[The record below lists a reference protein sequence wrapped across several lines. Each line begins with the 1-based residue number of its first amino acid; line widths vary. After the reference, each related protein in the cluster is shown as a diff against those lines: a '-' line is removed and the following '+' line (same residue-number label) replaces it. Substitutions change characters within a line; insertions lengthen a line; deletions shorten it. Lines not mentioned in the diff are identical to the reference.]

1 MLIRDRRDIRSS
13 SILRAAH
20 RFAILHGGSITVPML
35 ESSASYVLK
44 LLDQSSRPEL
54 TIRGYLFGFSAACIE
69 RLGVL
74 DEQES
79 GSLSEHSA

>member
-1 MLIRDRRDIRSS
+1 
-13 SILRAAH
+13 
-20 RFAILHGGSITVPML
+20 ML
-35 ESSASYVLK
+35 ESSASYILK

-54 TIRGYLFGFSAACIE
+54 TMPFARGYLFGFSAACIE

-79 GSLSEHSA
+79 GSLSEHFA

>member
-1 MLIRDRRDIRSS
+1 
-13 SILRAAH
+13 
-20 RFAILHGGSITVPML
+20 ML